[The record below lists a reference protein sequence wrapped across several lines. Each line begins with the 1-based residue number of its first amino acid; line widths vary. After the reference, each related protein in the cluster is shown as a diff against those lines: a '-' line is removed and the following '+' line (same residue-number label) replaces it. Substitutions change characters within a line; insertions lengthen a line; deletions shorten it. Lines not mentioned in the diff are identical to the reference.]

1 VIILRFE
8 GGPCDGREERSAT
21 VPARVV
27 RSPGA
32 QDFLRSLNSAD
43 RDARPV
49 HVMRTYAL
57 VEIDEEGGFAI
68 YRPLE

>member
-21 VPARVV
+21 VPARVI

-32 QDFLRSLNSAD
+32 QDFLHALNIDD
-43 RDARPV
+43 RHARPI
-49 HVMRTYAL
+49 HVMRTYVL